1 MTPLAYVRVKG
12 WYRKMDKEKIADDL
26 QVHSSSLTAINET
39 LGQTIVL
46 LKKVPNE
53 QQRNY
58 FLNWV
63 LPKAL
68 DTIGI
73 IANRLDEIS
82 ADLK

>member
-1 MTPLAYVRVKG
+1 
-12 WYRKMDKEKIADDL
+12 MDKEKIADDL
-26 QVHSSSLTAINET
+26 QVHSSSLRVINET
-39 LGQTIVL
+39 LRQTIVL
-46 LKKVPNE
+46 LKKADDR
-53 QQRNY
+53 QRNY

-82 ADLK
+82 ADLKYLK

>member
-1 MTPLAYVRVKG
+1 
-12 WYRKMDKEKIADDL
+12 MDKEKIADDL

-46 LKKVPNE
+46 LKKADD

-82 ADLK
+82 ADLKYLK

>member
-1 MTPLAYVRVKG
+1 
-12 WYRKMDKEKIADDL
+12 MDKEKIADDL
-26 QVHSSSLTAINET
+26 QTHSSSLTAINET
-39 LGQTIVL
+39 LGQVTAL
-46 LKKVPNE
+46 LKNADD

-73 IANRLDEIS
+73 IAKRLDEIS
-82 ADLK
+82 ADLKYLK

>member
-1 MTPLAYVRVKG
+1 MK
-12 WYRKMDKEKIADDL
+12 KADD
-26 QVHSSSLTAINET
+26 
-39 LGQTIVL
+39 
-46 LKKVPNE
+46 

-73 IANRLDEIS
+73 IAKRLDENS
-82 ADLK
+82 ADLKYLK